1 MTWGEKY
8 DNIIKRNQDS
18 GDKDFIASKTA
29 PQCVLV
35 QYIGDRYRCT
45 FCENVCDGDHRYCP
59 NCGAWNKTYD
69 AQFYDIYDDEE
80 YESDGEEDDE
90 EYDE

>member
-8 DNIIKRNQDS
+8 DNIIKRCQDS
-18 GDKDFIASKTA
+18 RDKHFIASKTA
-29 PQCVLV
+29 PHCVLV

-45 FCENVCDGDHRYCP
+45 FCGSVCDGDHRYCP

-80 YESDGEEDDE
+80 DSDDLEDD
-90 EYDE
+90 YDE